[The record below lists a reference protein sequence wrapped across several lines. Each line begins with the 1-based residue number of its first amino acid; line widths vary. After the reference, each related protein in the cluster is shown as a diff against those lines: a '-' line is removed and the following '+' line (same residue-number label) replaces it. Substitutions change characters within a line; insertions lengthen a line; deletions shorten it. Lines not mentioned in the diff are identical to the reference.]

1 MALNKY
7 SRRKFIR
14 MSSLTFAMSCNVLA
28 LTRKP
33 TNENSNINIFR
44 SVTNLSDLEKIA
56 FLLTQQKPA
65 KWLFTGDS
73 ITAGVE
79 HTHGMRS
86 YPEIFEEHIRWEMK
100 RPRDIIINS
109 AISGNTTVD
118 ILNDLIWRIEQFRP
132 EIVSVMIGTNDCS
145 RQKVTPQIFQ
155 QNLES
160 LMEKIRT
167 LGAIPILQTPNP
179 IITDLAPERAQ
190 LDDYVKIIQKAAVEK
205 EIILVDNYAYWKE
218 KIKQWSQASVFRQWL
233 NDPLHP
239 NGEGHKQIARLM
251 FKKLSI
257 FNKNDATCRGIY
269 YEGIH

>member
-1 MALNKY
+1 
-7 SRRKFIR
+7 
-14 MSSLTFAMSCNVLA
+14 MSSLTFAMSCNLLA

-56 FLLTQQKPA
+56 FLLAQQKPA
-65 KWLFTGDS
+65 KWLFSGDS

-118 ILNDLIWRIEQFRP
+118 ILNDFTWRIEQFRP

-145 RQKVTPQIFQ
+145 RQKVTPQIFKE
-155 QNLES
+155 NLEV
-160 LMEKIRT
+160 LTDKIRT
-167 LGAIPILQTPNP
+167 LGAIPVLQTPNP

-190 LDDYVKIIQKAAVEK
+190 LDDYVIIIQKAAMEK

-218 KIKQWSQASVFRQWL
+218 EIKQTSQANVFKHWL

-239 NGEGHKQIARLM
+239 NGEGHKAIARLM

-257 FNKNDATCRGIY
+257 FNQNDATCGGIY
-269 YEGIH
+269 YEGTH